1 MSKKFKENNEAIENE
16 VVDTVVDEA
25 VAETQPIETKPVE
38 TKPVVKEAPKAKVE
52 TADEVKS
59 FKRGTVT
66 L

>member
-25 VAETQPIETKPVE
+25 QDIYVAETQPIE

>member
-16 VVDTVVDEA
+16 VVDA
-25 VAETQPIETKPVE
+25 VADETVAETKPVE
-38 TKPVVKEAPKAKVE
+38 TEPVVKEAPKAKVE

>member
-16 VVDTVVDEA
+16 VVDAVVDEA
-25 VAETQPIETKPVE
+25 VAETKPVE
-38 TKPVVKEAPKAKVE
+38 T
-52 TADEVKS
+52 EVKS